1 MAGDFSELP
10 VSALNQEQAAQ
21 ELKRL
26 AQTLANYD
34 KHYHQRDKPLV
45 DDATYDALKRRNLEL
60 EERFP
65 DQKRLDS
72 PSNRVGYTPSE
83 KFTKY
88 DHAVPMLSLDN
99 AFSGEDVEDFAGKVR
114 RFLGLP
120 KDQDIPITAEPKI
133 DGLSA
138 NIRYEHGKLVSGA
151 TRGDGQAGENITQN
165 LRVIDDIPHL
175 LSGNDWPEVME
186 VRGEVYMAHEDF
198 AALNARIV
206 DSGRQFANPRNA
218 AAGSLRQLDARIT
231 AERPLKFFAYAW
243 GEMSNI
249 PCDTQMEMVRKF
261 QEWGFKTNPLM
272 KLCANV
278 EELLAVYNS
287 IDSQR
292 SSLPYD
298 IDGVVYKVDELSL
311 QNRLGFASR
320 FPRWAIAHKF
330 AAEQATTILLDIEI
344 QVGRTGALTPVAKL
358 QPINVGGV
366 SVSSATL
373 HNAEYIRGIGASGE
387 PIREGRD
394 LRVGDK
400 VTIQRAGDVIPQI
413 VDVDISARSKDSVA
427 FEFPAICPAC
437 GSHVVREINEQTGKT
452 DVVSRCAGGLMC
464 PAQAVEKLKHFVS
477 RNALDIEGF
486 GDKQAEAFYVDG
498 LVKNPA
504 DIFTLEKR
512 DSDKTNLKPL
522 MAREGW
528 GLTSVK
534 KLFAAIN
541 ERRKADL
548 NRYIFGLGIR
558 HIGEGTAKLLAR
570 NYESLEKLSAAAI
583 EAADKTSNAW
593 QDLVNIDGIGETAAR
608 SLVDFFGEAHNMEV
622 LDKLL
627 LEVDPTPMEEVA
639 SGSPVSG
646 KIVVFT
652 GSLELFTRD
661 EAKAMAERLGAKVAG
676 SVSKKTDL
684 LVAGP
689 GAGSK
694 LKKAQA
700 LEIDITDEQG
710 WLDLI
715 KQ

>member
-1 MAGDFSELP
+1 
-10 VSALNQEQAAQ
+10 
-21 ELKRL
+21 KRL
-26 AQTLANYD
+26 ATTLAKYD

-45 DDATYDALKRRNLEL
+45 DDAEYDALKRRNLEI
-60 EERFP
+60 EARFP
-65 DQKRLDS
+65 DQVRLDS

-88 DHAVPMLSLDN
+88 THAVPMLSLDN
-99 AFSGEDVEDFAGKVR
+99 AFSGEDVVDFVTKIR

-120 KDQDIPITAEPKI
+120 KEQDIPITAEPKI

-138 NIRYEHGKLVSGA
+138 NIRYEHGKLVNGV
-151 TRGDGQAGENITQN
+151 TRGDGQVGENITQN
-165 LRVIDDIPHL
+165 LLTVADIPHEL
-175 LSGNDWPEVME
+175 TGTGWPDIME
-186 VRGEVYMAHEDF
+186 VRGEVYMAHADF
-198 AALNARIV
+198 AALNARIA

-243 GEMSNI
+243 GEMSDI
-249 PCDTQMEMVRKF
+249 SSETQMEMVGKF
-261 QEWGFKTNPLM
+261 EQWGFKINPLM

-278 EELLAVYNS
+278 DALLEVYGA
-287 IDSQR
+287 IDDQR
-292 SSLPYD
+292 SSLGYD
-298 IDGVVYKVDELSL
+298 IDGVVYKVNDLAL
-311 QNRLGFASR
+311 QTRLGFASR
-320 FPRWAIAHKF
+320 FPRWAMAHKF
-330 AAEQATTILLDIEI
+330 AAEQATTTLLDIEI
-344 QVGRTGALTPVAKL
+344 QLGRTGALTPVAKL
-358 QPINVGGV
+358 KPVNVGGV
-366 SVSSATL
+366 MVSSATL
-373 HNAEYIRGIGASGE
+373 HNADYIRGIGSSGE
-387 PIREGRD
+387 AIREGRD

-413 VDVDISARSKDSVA
+413 VDVDVSARGPEFVA
-427 FEFPAICPAC
+427 FEFPTKCPAC
-437 GSHVVREINEQTGKT
+437 DSHVVREVNEKTGKV
-452 DVVSRCAGGLMC
+452 DVVSRCAGGLIC
-464 PAQAVEKLKHFVS
+464 PAQAVEKIKHFVS

-486 GDKQAEAFYVDG
+486 GDKQAEAFYLDG

-504 DIFTLEKR
+504 DIFTLEER
-512 DSDKTNLKPL
+512 DSEKGNLKPL
-522 MAREGW
+522 MARDGW
-528 GLTSVK
+528 GVTSAK

-541 ERRKADL
+541 ERRDADL
-548 NRYIFGLGIR
+548 NRFIFGLGIR
-558 HIGEGTAKLLAR
+558 HVGDGTAKLLAR
-570 NYESLEKLSAAAI
+570 NYDSFEKLSAAAI
-583 EAADKTSNAW
+583 EAADETSTAW
-593 QDLVNIDGIGETAAR
+593 LDLVNIDGIGETVAH
-608 SLVDFFGEAHNMEV
+608 SLVDFFGESHNLEV
-622 LDKLL
+622 LEKMLAQ
-627 LEVDPTPMEEVA
+627 VSPTPMEEVA

-646 KIVVFT
+646 KTVVFT

-700 LEIDITDEQG
+700 LEIEITDEQG